1 MFQNK
6 YRAASA
12 PRRPAL
18 GIAAAATDSGKGSAG
33 SSTITRR
40 TSDTNRTPST
50 PPTIINAVDFQYA
63 GAVAKDSQEPAMR
76 NAGSVKMA
84 PAATDSPMEPAVR
97 ARFSSS
103 TEAFQ
108 ARSTAMPVT
117 AAGYVAAIVR
127 PARTPRWAA

>member
-18 GIAAAATDSGKGSAG
+18 WISAAATDSGKGSAG

-63 GAVAKDSQEPAMR
+63 CAGSKDSQEPAMR
-76 NAGSVKMA
+76 NAGSVKML
-84 PAATDSPMEPAVR
+84 PAATDSRLEHGGA
-97 ARFSSS
+97 ARFS
-103 TEAFQ
+103 
-108 ARSTAMPVT
+108 
-117 AAGYVAAIVR
+117 
-127 PARTPRWAA
+127 